1 MLRLKPFDYYAPRD
15 LNSLFDLLAEKEAK
29 VFAGGTDLF
38 IKIKDGVISP
48 KVLVDLKRIDELSLL
63 SYESTKGLTIGAIN
77 TLNEIAESPIVREKF
92 PLLAECCSKVGSY
105 QIRNKAT
112 LVGNVCN
119 ASPAA
124 DTAPA
129 LLIYDAVVN
138 IKSRFGGRSVPITE
152 FFRGPGSTALKDG
165 EIVTSIFIPYIENC
179 KGRYYKL
186 SRIRSVDLAT
196 VGIAVAKLGEEYR
209 IALGAVA
216 PTPLRVLDAEEALK
230 GRKITLALL
239 DEVGKIIEKAVSPIT
254 DLRGSAEYR
263 REMSVVLVK
272 RLLRELSE

>member
-15 LNSLFDLLAEKEAK
+15 LTSLFDLLTEETK

-38 IKIKDGVISP
+38 VKIKDGVLLP
-48 KVLVDLKRIDELSLL
+48 KVLVDLKRIDELQVL
-63 SYESTKGLTIGAIN
+63 SYEEKKGLTIGAVN

-112 LVGNVCN
+112 LVGNICN

-129 LLIYDAVVN
+129 LLIYDALVN
-138 IKSRFGGRSVPITE
+138 IKGKDGERSVSILD
-152 FFRGPGSTALKDG
+152 FFTGPGSTVLKEG
-165 EIVTSIFIPYIENC
+165 EIVTSVFVPYLDGC
-179 KGRYYKL
+179 VGKYYKL
-186 SRIRSVDLAT
+186 SRIKSVDLAT
-196 VGIAVAKLGEEYR
+196 VGVAVAKLDGEYR

-216 PTPLRVLDAEEALK
+216 PTPLRIFEAEEILK
-230 GRKITLALL
+230 EKRVTPALL
-239 DEVGKIIEKAVSPIT
+239 DEVGKIIEKAVKPIT

-263 REMSVVLVK
+263 REMSVVLTK
-272 RLLRELSE
+272 RLLKELSE